1 MTLKEFVLIKEE
13 NKPLLVDIYATWCEP
28 CKMLD
33 VILKEVEQNLAGKV
47 VILKIDLDES
57 PELKN
62 EYDIMSVPTLM
73 LFNNGELRWRMAGFM
88 MGIELTKKIREF
100 I

>member
-1 MTLKEFVLIKEE
+1 MTTDEFELIKEN
-13 NKPLLVDIYATWCEP
+13 NKLLLVDVYATWCEP

-73 LFNNGELRWRMAGFM
+73 LFNNGELCWRMAGFM
-88 MGIELTKKIREF
+88 MSNELTKKIREF